1 MRLQYVKSM
10 KSIHTAILLV
20 ALTSAVELSQAER
33 VFGYTIVPELAR
45 SQISIVPDTD
55 SLLDRGLQKQEQEDY
70 AGAIEDYTEFL
81 KANPKHIEGYS
92 NRGFARAMLNKLP
105 EALRDFDRVI
115 ELAPSNADA
124 YNGRGNVNAMAGNLS
139 ASIRDFNRSIRYDRN
154 FADAYYNRAISRHGL
169 GDRRGAKADLGKA
182 AKLFQQQQDLGGY
195 QQAREWIDKLK

>member
-1 MRLQYVKSM
+1 MRLQHVKFM
-10 KSIHTAILLV
+10 RSIQTAILLI
-20 ALTSAVELSQAER
+20 ALTSAVELCQAER
-33 VFGYTIVPELAR
+33 VFSYVITPELMR
-45 SQISIVPDTD
+45 TQVNIVSGTD

-81 KANPKHIEGYS
+81 KANPNHSEGYS
-92 NRGFARAMLNKLP
+92 NRGFARAMLDKLP
-105 EALRDFDRVI
+105 EALQDFDRAI
-115 ELAPSNADA
+115 ALAPNNADA

-139 ASIRDFNRSIRYDRN
+139 ASIRDFNRSIRYNRN

-169 GDRRGAKADLGKA
+169 GDRRGAKSDLSKA

>member
-1 MRLQYVKSM
+1 M
-10 KSIHTAILLV
+10 KSIQIAILLV
-20 ALTSAVELSQAER
+20 ALTSAIELSQAER

-45 SQISIVPDTD
+45 SQISIVPATND
-55 SLLDRGLQKQEQEDY
+55 LLDRGLQKQEREDY
-70 AGAIEDYTEFL
+70 AGAIEDYTEFI
-81 KANPKHIEGYS
+81 KINPNRSEGYS

-105 EALRDFDRVI
+105 EALQDFDRAI
-115 ELAPSNADA
+115 ELAPNNADA
-124 YNGRGNVNAMAGNLS
+124 YNGRGNVNALAGNLS